1 MHPKGAE
8 GSHKSPAAQ
17 LWVFDLQSGQRV
29 AKYPGKG
36 TASLTFSRN
45 GERLQ
50 ALDGMTGAMNVWRWQ
65 GRGQLTPLTS
75 VAKAGEAALHIES
88 HD

>member
-1 MHPKGAE
+1 
-8 GSHKSPAAQ
+8 
-17 LWVFDLQSGQRV
+17 VFDLQTGQRV
-29 AKYPGKG
+29 ARHPGKG
-36 TASLTFSRN
+36 TASLTFSHN

-50 ALDGMTGAMNVWRWQ
+50 ALDGVTGAMNVWRWQ
-65 GRGQLTPLTS
+65 GQGQLKPLTS